1 MPLERFTRSSGGESR
16 GPKFSGTKERG
27 SGIGGISPSG
37 WEERGSGGV
46 GVAIWSAARDGI
58 AGAPFVLPS
67 SSGRMGDPAAEVA
80 RFLGVIT
87 SAVVRAAHSEGLP
100 EIEKYP

>member
-1 MPLERFTRSSGGESR
+1 MSSGGESR
-16 GPKFSGTKERG
+16 GPKFSGTKGRG
-27 SGIGGISPSG
+27 SGFGAISPSG
-37 WEERGSGGV
+37 WKERGSGGV
-46 GVAIWSAARDGI
+46 GVAIWSAAREGI

-67 SSGRMGDPAAEVA
+67 SRGADGYPAAEVA
-80 RFLGVIT
+80 RFLGVTT

>member
-1 MPLERFTRSSGGESR
+1 M
-16 GPKFSGTKERG
+16 
-27 SGIGGISPSG
+27 
-37 WEERGSGGV
+37 
-46 GVAIWSAARDGI
+46 IWSAAREGI

-67 SSGRMGDPAAEVA
+67 AVGPMGYPAAQMA
-80 RFLGVIT
+80 CFLGVTT